1 MSDLVFLLK
10 VLVSFILTILFLY
23 KVPHFTSFCRYWGLY
38 VVLCA
43 NHKPMSFH
51 CRPSSH
57 CSPGHSRIDL
67 FYVSSVLVVTQPE
80 VCSKTHR
87 LMFSPFSLHH
97 FSLSPLSLSL
107 SSFKSFSH
115 SLFFPLSETF
125 GSMEQFQNHLWD
137 CVMWCRHR
145 MLIGLSE
152 GPPSPTQAFHSN
164 PSLSSS
170 AVIGLDVIPTL
181 TPMCWDVV
189 CKLIAD
195 ILGTWCQRFF
205 ISRFPLLSSARLRAV
220 KMIPPWNAVWILL
233 FTHFVISW
241 PGLNR
246 ISFQRPGTNGTT

>member
-10 VLVSFILTILFLY
+10 VCVSFILTILFLF
-23 KVPHFTSFCRYWGLY
+23 KVPNFTLFCHYWGLY

-87 LMFSPFSLHH
+87 LMFSPSTTSPCLLSLPL
-97 FSLSPLSLSL
+97 FPPLNLSPTL
-107 SSFKSFSH
+107 F
-115 SLFFPLSETF
+115 FFPLSETF

-137 CVMWCRHR
+137 CVMWCRRR
-145 MLIGLSE
+145 MFIGLSE

-181 TPMCWDVV
+181 TSMCWDVV